1 MQEFCR
7 LFSADFA
14 RFSRKRITDMSLFV
28 SIFYDYGS
36 GYASGRLSYSL
47 TRWESCS

>member
-14 RFSRKRITDMSLFV
+14 IFFGKLIRDMSLFV
-28 SIFYDYGS
+28 SIFYDQVTGTATQ
-36 GYASGRLSYSL
+36 GLSYSL
-47 TRWESCS
+47 TRWESCI

>member
-14 RFSRKRITDMSLFV
+14 SFFGKRIRDMSLFV
-28 SIFYDYGS
+28 SIFYDQGS
-36 GYASGRLSYSL
+36 GAVTQGLLYSL
-47 TRWESCS
+47 TRWESCI